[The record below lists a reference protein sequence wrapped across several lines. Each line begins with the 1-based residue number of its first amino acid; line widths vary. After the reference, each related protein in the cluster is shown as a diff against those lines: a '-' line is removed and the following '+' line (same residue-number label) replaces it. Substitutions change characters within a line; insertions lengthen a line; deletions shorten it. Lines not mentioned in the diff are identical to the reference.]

1 MRIVLAFDVRCP
13 SLFSPAGLGLVVSNH
28 RENTHKIAC
37 IINDVKSKFDIQ
49 VSAHWKA
56 KSPNNFLGD
65 RCCCHSVFLYFIT
78 TTVILTLKA
87 IF

>member
-1 MRIVLAFDVRCP
+1 MLAFDVRYP
-13 SLFSPAGLGLVVSNH
+13 TLFSPTGLGFVVSNH

-56 KSPNNFLGD
+56 RSQNNFLSD
-65 RCCCHSVFLYFIT
+65 RCCCHSVSLDFIT
-78 TTVILTLKA
+78 TTVILTLKE